1 MRNGKLKLLTLA
13 LALVLCLMPMTA
25 NAAVYVEDT
34 NGNVEEYDEVPA
46 LSLNGNVRVEY
57 CVGLVTTEFGDG
69 QVVYSTDGIVPPYV
83 YINYRP
89 IQTEVGDVIQT
100 LFYYSVDENGNCED
114 EISYRIDIT
123 K

>member
-1 MRNGKLKLLTLA
+1 MRNGNAKRKLLTMA

-46 LSLNGNVRVEY
+46 LSLNGDVHVEY
-57 CVGLVTTEFGDG
+57 CVGIVTTEVGDG

-83 YINYRP
+83 YINYAP
-89 IQTEVGDVIQT
+89 IQTETGDVIQT
-100 LFYYSVDENGNCED
+100 LFYYSGN
-114 EISYRIDIT
+114 EIIYRVDIT

>member
-1 MRNGKLKLLTLA
+1 MRNGKLKLLT

-34 NGNVEEYDEVPA
+34 NGNVNEYDGVPA

-57 CVGLVTTEFGDG
+57 CVGIVTTESGDG
-69 QVVYSTDGIVPPYV
+69 QILYSTDGIVPPYV
-83 YINYRP
+83 YINYAP

-100 LFYYSVDENGNCED
+100 LFYYGVDEYGNCED
-114 EISYRIDIT
+114 NIIYRVDIT